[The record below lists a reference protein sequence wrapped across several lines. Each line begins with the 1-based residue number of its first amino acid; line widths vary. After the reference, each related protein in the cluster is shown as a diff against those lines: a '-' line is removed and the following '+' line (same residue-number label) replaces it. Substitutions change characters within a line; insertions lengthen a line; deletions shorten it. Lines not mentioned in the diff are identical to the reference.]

1 MRWTYLNTERRLSN
15 QDRLSPSEYSVGV
28 LRKLQI
34 DRDAV
39 VAILLVDVERVQPD
53 LIKGYVSAIV
63 LSIRPRF
70 LSRFY
75 FLSLCVVL
83 LFPFSSFCS
92 PTTTPPT
99 LLRSSRFFLL
109 LLASRVWPGRGLASF
124 SLMLVDDP

>member
-70 LSRFY
+70 SSRFY
-75 FLSLCVVL
+75 FLSLRLVL

-92 PTTTPPT
+92 PTTTPST

>member
-70 LSRFY
+70 SSRFY
-75 FLSLCVVL
+75 FLSLRVVL

-92 PTTTPPT
+92 STTTPST